1 MLHYKQKMEEKNQCE
16 TSRIEK
22 IIREINFIFM
32 LSRITSKT
40 TYSTGKGIGVL
51 WGEKAKKKG
60 GSKNAYFQNSYL
72 KRV

>member
-1 MLHYKQKMEEKNQCE
+1 MPHYKQKMEEKNQCE

-32 LSRITSKT
+32 LSRIISKT

-51 WGEKAKKKG
+51 
-60 GSKNAYFQNSYL
+60 
-72 KRV
+72 